1 MKNKLLGLI
10 SAILLICSSVGAQN
24 IHIEYSDGTNTSYA
38 IDDVRKITFTDDIMN
53 LHLNDGSNYSWDVSL
68 IDYYQ
73 YELDPLQL
81 NRILENVNSME
92 VNILPNPAENNL
104 TVSFINKEPQKIC
117 LSIFDLQGRILHEET
132 WNSMEMG
139 KTSYTI
145 GLNSIPSGQY
155 FICLTEQN
163 TSITKK
169 FIKK

>member
-1 MKNKLLGLI
+1 
-10 SAILLICSSVGAQN
+10 
-24 IHIEYSDGTNTSYA
+24 
-38 IDDVRKITFTDDIMN
+38 MN

-139 KTSYTI
+139 KTI
-145 GLNSIPSGQY
+145 
-155 FICLTEQN
+155 
-163 TSITKK
+163 
-169 FIKK
+169 